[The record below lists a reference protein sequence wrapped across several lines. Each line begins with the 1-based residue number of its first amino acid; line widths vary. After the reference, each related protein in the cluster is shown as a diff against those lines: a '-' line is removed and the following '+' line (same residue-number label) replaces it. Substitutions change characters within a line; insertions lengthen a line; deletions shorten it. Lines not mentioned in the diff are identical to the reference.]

1 VGKPEFERPLVVQ
14 SDSVADNVV
23 PIRTQQTPVPIN
35 GADQRRRRPS
45 TGPGHDFD
53 RFWEIFPRD
62 NDNDVRLAAINFHKA
77 CKLPDVTAEIIIDGA
92 ERYAAECVA
101 NPEKWK
107 KAAHN
112 WLIGECWNNVPQP
125 GRSNSHRSSSV
136 IDDFG
141 GVEGWMRA
149 ALNVEKP

>member
-35 GADQRRRRPS
+35 GAGQRRRRPS

-53 RFWEIFPRD
+53 RFWEAFPRKD
-62 NDNDVRLAAINFHKA
+62 DPGIAAIRFHA
-77 CKLPDVTAEIIIDGA
+77 ARKLVDVEIIIAGA
-92 ERYAAECVA
+92 QRYAAERSGQE
-101 NPEKWK
+101 PQYTQK
-107 KAAHN
+107 AHN
-112 WLIGECWNNVPQP
+112 WLLAKAWANPPQP
-125 GRSNSHRSSSV
+125 KRSSRRSYNV

-141 GVEGWMRA
+141 SQEAWLRA
-149 ALNVEKP
+149 ALNVEGSK